1 LKYGKHKI
9 YEPYKNSNST
19 NKPLKNLIN
28 MDYITSHLGELA
40 GLVTALCWTATSM
53 AFESAGKK
61 VGSLSVNL
69 IRLVMALVLLGLF
82 TTITRGHFLPTGAST
97 HAWFWLSLSG
107 LVGFV
112 IGDLLLFQA
121 FVVIGARVSMLI
133 MSLTPPLTALFGLM
147 ILGETMSLINI
158 FGMMLTIVGIALV
171 ILGRPVKGKKFSFNF
186 PLSGLLLAF
195 GGAAGQALGLVL
207 SKLGMGDL
215 DAFMSTQIRVIAG
228 IVGFSLVFFAMRRW
242 GNIWKALKNG
252 PAMGRISIGAFFGP
266 FLGVSFSL
274 LAVKYTTTGIASTL
288 MALTPVMIIAPARFI
303 FKEKIT
309 TKEVIGAFIAVM
321 GVVVFFVF

>member
-1 LKYGKHKI
+1 M
-9 YEPYKNSNST
+9 E
-19 NKPLKNLIN
+19 
-28 MDYITSHLGELA
+28 YITSHLGELA
-40 GLVTALCWTATSM
+40 ALVTAICWTATSM

-69 IRLVMALVLLGLF
+69 IRLVMALVLLGIF
-82 TTITRGHFLPTGAST
+82 TTITRGHFWPVDAGM

-133 MSLTPPLTALFGLM
+133 MALTPPLAALFGWL
-147 ILGETMSLINI
+147 ILGEQMTLINT
-158 FGMMLTIVGIALV
+158 FGMVLTILGIALV
-171 ILGRPVKGKKFSFNF
+171 ILGRPMKGKRLSFNF
-186 PLSGLLLAF
+186 PLAGLLLAF

-228 IVGFSLVFFAMRRW
+228 IIGFVLVFLGGA
-242 GNIWKALKNG
+242 NG
-252 PAMGRISIGAFFGP
+252 EMYGQP
-266 FLGVSFSL
+266 
-274 LAVKYTTTGIASTL
+274 
-288 MALTPVMIIAPARFI
+288 
-303 FKEKIT
+303 
-309 TKEVIGAFIAVM
+309 
-321 GVVVFFVF
+321 

>member
-1 LKYGKHKI
+1 M
-9 YEPYKNSNST
+9 E
-19 NKPLKNLIN
+19 
-28 MDYITSHLGELA
+28 YITSHLGELA
-40 GLVTALCWTATSM
+40 ALVTAICWTATSM

-69 IRLVMALVLLGLF
+69 IRLVMALVLLGIF
-82 TTITRGHFLPTGAST
+82 TTITRGHFWPVNAGM

-133 MSLTPPLTALFGLM
+133 MALTPPLAALFGWL
-147 ILGETMSLINI
+147 ILGEQMTLINT
-158 FGMMLTIVGIALV
+158 FGMVLTIIGIALV
-171 ILGRPVKGKKFSFNF
+171 ILGRPIKGKRFSLNF
-186 PLSGLLLAF
+186 PLAGVLLAF

-228 IVGFSLVFFAMRRW
+228 IAGFSMVFFLWRRW
-242 GNIWKALKNG
+242 GNVWTALQNKS
-252 PAMGRISIGAFFGP
+252 AMGRISIGAFFGP

-274 LAVKYTTTGIASTL
+274 LAIKYTTTGIASTL
-288 MALTPVMIIAPARFI
+288 MALTPVMIILPARYI

-309 TKEVIGAFIAVM
+309 PKEVIGAFIAVA

>member
-1 LKYGKHKI
+1 M
-9 YEPYKNSNST
+9 E
-19 NKPLKNLIN
+19 
-28 MDYITSHLGELA
+28 YISSHLGELA
-40 GLVTALCWTATSM
+40 ALVTAVCWTATSM

-82 TTITRGHFLPTGAST
+82 TTITRGHFWPVDAGI
-97 HAWFWLSLSG
+97 HAWAWLSLSG

-133 MSLTPPLTALFGLM
+133 MALTPPLAALFGWL
-147 ILGETMSLINI
+147 ILDEQMTLINT
-158 FGMMLTIVGIALV
+158 FGMLLTISGIALV
-171 ILGRPVKGKKFSFNF
+171 ILGRPIKGKRFSLNF
-186 PLSGLLLAF
+186 PVTGLLLAF

-228 IVGFSLVFFAMRRW
+228 IVGFTLVFFLWRQW
-242 GNIWKALKNG
+242 GNAWIAMKNKQ
-252 PAMGRISIGAFFGP
+252 AMGRISIGAFFGP

-274 LAVKYTTTGIASTL
+274 LAIKFTTTGIASTL
-288 MALTPVMIIAPARFI
+288 MALTPVMIILPAWYI

-309 TKEVIGAFIAVM
+309 TKEVIGAFIAVA

>member
-1 LKYGKHKI
+1 M
-9 YEPYKNSNST
+9 E
-19 NKPLKNLIN
+19 
-28 MDYITSHLGELA
+28 YISSHLGELA
-40 GLVTALCWTATSM
+40 ALVTAICWTATSM

-69 IRLVMALVLLGLF
+69 IRLVMALVLLGVF
-82 TTITRGHFLPTGAST
+82 TTITRGHFWPVDAGM

-133 MSLTPPLTALFGLM
+133 MALTPPLAALFGWL
-147 ILGETMSLINI
+147 ILGEQMTWINT
-158 FGMMLTIVGIALV
+158 FGMVLTIIGIALV
-171 ILGRPVKGKKFSFNF
+171 ILGRPMKGKRLSLNF
-186 PLSGLLLAF
+186 PLAGLLLAF
-195 GGAAGQALGLVL
+195 GGATGQALGLVL

-228 IVGFSLVFFAMRRW
+228 IIGFVLVFFGWRRW
-242 GNIWKALKNG
+242 GNVWAALKNKS
-252 PAMGRISIGAFFGP
+252 AMGRIGIGAFFGP

-288 MALTPVMIIAPARFI
+288 MALTPVMIILPARYI

-309 TKEVIGAFIAVM
+309 TKEVVGAFIAVA

>member
-1 LKYGKHKI
+1 M
-9 YEPYKNSNST
+9 E
-19 NKPLKNLIN
+19 
-28 MDYITSHLGELA
+28 YITSHLGELSA
-40 GLVTALCWTATSM
+40 LVTAICWTATSM

-82 TTITRGHFLPTGAST
+82 TTITRGHFWPADAGS
-97 HAWFWLSLSG
+97 HAWLWLSLSG

-112 IGDLLLFQA
+112 IGDLLLFKA
-121 FVVIGARVSMLI
+121 FVVVGARVSMLI
-133 MSLTPPLTALFGLM
+133 MSLTPPLTALFGLI
-147 ILGETMSLINI
+147 ILGERMTLINI
-158 FGMMLTIVGIALV
+158 LGMILTISGIALV
-171 ILGRPVKGKKFSFNF
+171 VLARPVKGKRFSLNF
-186 PLSGLLLAF
+186 PVAGLLLAF

-207 SKLGMGDL
+207 SKLGMGKL

-228 IVGFSLVFFAMRRW
+228 IAGFSIVFFFMRRW
-242 GNIWKALKNG
+242 GNVRKALKNKS
-252 PAMGRISIGAFFGP
+252 AMSSISIGAFFGP

-274 LAVKYTTTGIASTL
+274 LAVKYTSTGIASTL
-288 MALTPVMIIAPARFI
+288 MALTPVMIILPARYI

-309 TKEVIGAFIAVM
+309 TKEVIGAFIAVA

>member
-1 LKYGKHKI
+1 M
-9 YEPYKNSNST
+9 E
-19 NKPLKNLIN
+19 
-28 MDYITSHLGELA
+28 YITSHLGELA
-40 GLVTALCWTATSM
+40 ALVTAICWTATSM

-69 IRLVMALVLLGLF
+69 IRLVMALVLLGIF
-82 TTITRGHFLPTGAST
+82 TTITRGHFWPVDAGM

-133 MSLTPPLTALFGLM
+133 MALTPPLAALFGWL
-147 ILGETMSLINI
+147 ILGEQMTLINT
-158 FGMMLTIVGIALV
+158 FGMVLTILGIALV
-171 ILGRPVKGKKFSFNF
+171 ILGRPMKGKRLSFNF
-186 PLSGLLLAF
+186 PLAGLLLAF

-228 IVGFSLVFFAMRRW
+228 IIGFVLVFFGWRKW
-242 GNIWKALKNG
+242 GNVWTALKNKS
-252 PAMGRISIGAFFGP
+252 AMGRIGIGAFFGP

-288 MALTPVMIIAPARFI
+288 MALTPVMIILPARYI

-309 TKEVIGAFIAVM
+309 TKEVVGAFIAVA

>member
-1 LKYGKHKI
+1 M
-9 YEPYKNSNST
+9 E
-19 NKPLKNLIN
+19 
-28 MDYITSHLGELA
+28 YITSHLGELA
-40 GLVTALCWTATSM
+40 ALVTAICWTATSM

-69 IRLVMALVLLGLF
+69 IRLMMALVLLGIF
-82 TTITRGHFLPTGAST
+82 TTITRGHFWPIDAGM

-133 MSLTPPLTALFGLM
+133 MALTPPLAALFGWL
-147 ILGETMSLINI
+147 ILGEQMTLINT
-158 FGMMLTIVGIALV
+158 FGMVLTIIGIALV
-171 ILGRPVKGKKFSFNF
+171 ILGRPMKGKRLSLNF
-186 PLSGLLLAF
+186 PLAGLLLAF

-228 IVGFSLVFFAMRRW
+228 IIGFVLVFFGWRRW
-242 GNIWKALKNG
+242 GNVWAALKNKS
-252 PAMGRISIGAFFGP
+252 AMGRIGIGAFFGP

-288 MALTPVMIIAPARFI
+288 MALTPVMIILPARYI

-309 TKEVIGAFIAVM
+309 TKEVVGAFIAVA